1 MITIKRTDSSNPDFI
16 NLVRQLDKYLA
27 DIFGVEQKYYD
38 QFNIINN
45 SNTVVVAYENNSPVG
60 CCCLREF
67 DTNTVEIKRMFVP
80 ATHRNKGI
88 ATAIL
93 LELEKWAKEL
103 GYIKIILET
112 GKLLTEANNLY
123 QKHNYH
129 VTEKWGQ
136 YVGVETSVCMKKMLA

>member
-1 MITIKRTDSSNPDFI
+1 MITIKRTDNNNPDFI
-16 NLVRQLDKYLA
+16 RLVRQLDEYLA
-27 DIFGVEQKYYD
+27 DIFGVKQQYYN

-45 SNTVVVAYENNSPVG
+45 SNTVVVAYENNLPVG
-60 CCCLREF
+60 CSCIREF
-67 DTNTVEIKRMFVP
+67 NANTVEVKRMFVP
-80 ATHRNKGI
+80 VAHRNKGI

-103 GYIKIILET
+103 GYIEIILET
-112 GKLLTEANNLY
+112 GTGLTEANNLY

-136 YVGVETSVCMKKMLA
+136 YVGVETSVCMKKILA